1 MYRLFLREEGDQGH
15 GGGLMKSDA
24 EIVRLVLQGDR
35 ESFAVLVARHEK
47 AAWATAWR
55 VLRDEHAASDVAQ
68 DAFLQAFHRLH
79 DLREPELFGVWL
91 LRIAR
96 REAIKVARASSRN
109 RVKSIEDESEAPS
122 DERVTASGLSS
133 DSEQIL
139 AALARLPEHER
150 LVVSLHYLEG
160 QSVIEIGAALGRPV
174 GTVTKQLS
182 RAIARLRGKL
192 WEVTS

>member
-1 MYRLFLREEGDQGH
+1 
-15 GGGLMKSDA
+15 MKANA
-24 EIVRLVLQGDR
+24 EIVRLVLHGDR

-55 VLRDEHAASDVAQ
+55 VLHDEHAASDVAQ

-96 REAIKVARASSRN
+96 REAIKVARARARN
-109 RVKSIEDESEAPS
+109 RERSIEERS
-122 DERVTASGLSS
+122 DVLRDHRGVGSSLSG
-133 DSEQIL
+133 DCEQIL

-150 LVVSLHYLEG
+150 LVVSLRYLEG
-160 QSVIEIGAALGRPV
+160 QSVAEIGDAIGRPV

-182 RAIARLRGKL
+182 RAMARLKTML
-192 WEVTS
+192 LEVTS

>member
-1 MYRLFLREEGDQGH
+1 
-15 GGGLMKSDA
+15 MKADA

-35 ESFAVLVARHEK
+35 ESFAVLVGRHEK

-55 VLRDEHAASDVAQ
+55 VLRDEHAASDAAQ
-68 DAFLQAFHRLH
+68 EAFLQAFHRLH
-79 DLREPELFGVWL
+79 SLREPARFGVWL

-96 REAIKVARASSRN
+96 REAIKVTRVRSRN
-109 RVKSIEDESEAPS
+109 RARSIEEESDDPC
-122 DERVTASGLSS
+122 DERRAGSSLSS
-133 DSEQIL
+133 DSEVIL

-150 LVVSLHYLEG
+150 LVVSLRYLEG
-160 QSVIEIGAALGRPV
+160 QSVAEIAEALGRPV

-182 RAIARLRGKL
+182 RAISRLKGKL